1 MVPITLA
8 RTLDDCQD
16 FFWASVKNVADL
28 SYDEA
33 MTPTAT
39 TARRT
44 REEKVDARRDQLAES
59 ALLTL
64 GERGYAKTSLREI
77 AQNSPFSH
85 GVVHYYFDNKIEL
98 ITYCVRYYKAQC
110 VTRYDELVDSS
121 TTADELRERFAD
133 KLVETL
139 TDEPH
144 MHRLW
149 YDLRTQAMFEESL
162 REAVLEIDHSLELM
176 IWRVISRYAALADAT
191 PLLDSATTYALL
203 DGVFEKA
210 LLEHLTGTGTA
221 LPSLHERALHL
232 LPSLIS
238 A

>member
-1 MVPITLA
+1 MTITLA
-8 RTLDDCQD
+8 RSLDECQD
-16 FFWASVKNVADL
+16 FFWASVKNSADL
-28 SYDEA
+28 SYDEP

-59 ALLTL
+59 ALVTL
-64 GERGYAKTSLREI
+64 GELGYAKTSLREI

-85 GVVHYYFDNKIEL
+85 GVVHYYFDNKVEL

-110 VTRYDELVDSS
+110 VTRYDELVTTS

-162 REAVLEIDHSLELM
+162 REAVLEIDHSLEQM
-176 IWRVISRYAALADAT
+176 IWRVISPLRRARRRDPVAGLRRRRT
-191 PLLDSATTYALL
+191 PCS
-203 DGVFEKA
+203 
-210 LLEHLTGTGTA
+210 TA
-221 LPSLHERALHL
+221 SSRRRC
-232 LPSLIS
+232 SS
-238 A
+238 T

>member
-1 MVPITLA
+1 
-8 RTLDDCQD
+8 
-16 FFWASVKNVADL
+16 
-28 SYDEA
+28 
-33 MTPTAT
+33 MTPTAGT
-39 TARRT
+39 VLRT
-44 REEKVDARRDQLAES
+44 RESKADARRDQLAES
-59 ALLTL
+59 ALITL

-85 GVVHYYFDNKIEL
+85 GVLHYYFDNKIDL

-110 VTRYDELVDSS
+110 VTRYDELVATSV
-121 TTADELRERFAD
+121 TADELRARFAD

-149 YDLRTQAMFEESL
+149 YDLRTQAMFEVEL
-162 REAVLEIDHSLELM
+162 QQAVLEIDKSLETM
-176 IWRVISRYAALADAT
+176 IWRVISRFADLSEAAPTLDA
-191 PLLDSATTYALL
+191 ATTYALL

-221 LPSLHERALHL
+221 LPTLHERAWGL
-232 LPSLIS
+232 LPSLITP
-238 A
+238 

>member
-1 MVPITLA
+1 
-8 RTLDDCQD
+8 
-16 FFWASVKNVADL
+16 
-28 SYDEA
+28 

-39 TARRT
+39 TPRMT

-59 ALLTL
+59 ALVTL
-64 GERGYAKTSLREI
+64 GERGYARTSLREI

-85 GVVHYYFDNKIEL
+85 GVVHYYFENKIEL

-110 VTRYDELVDSS
+110 VTRYDELVATS
-121 TTADELRERFAD
+121 TTADELRESFAD

-139 TDEPH
+139 TDEAP

-149 YDLRTQAMFEESL
+149 YDLRTQAMFDEAL
-162 REAVLEIDHSLELM
+162 RGAVLEIDHSLELM
-176 IWRVISRYAALADAT
+176 IWRVVSRFAELAGVA

-203 DGVFEKA
+203 DGVFERA
-210 LLEHLTGTGTA
+210 LLEHVSGVDAA
-221 LPSLHERALHL
+221 LPTLHARALAL
-232 LPSLIS
+232 LPTLIS

>member
-1 MVPITLA
+1 MSRMTTAPA
-8 RTLDDCQD
+8 RGRRPVD
-16 FFWASVKNVADL
+16 K
-28 SYDEA
+28 YDE
-33 MTPTAT
+33 
-39 TARRT
+39 
-44 REEKVDARRDQLAES
+44 RRDQLAES
-59 ALLTL
+59 ALRTL
-64 GERGYAKTSLREI
+64 GELGYARSSLREI

-85 GVVHYYFDNKIEL
+85 GVVHYYFRDKTEL

-110 VTRYDELVDSS
+110 VTRYDELVETS
-121 TTADELRERFAD
+121 TTADDLRERFAD

-139 TDEPH
+139 TDEAP

-149 YDLRTQAMFEESL
+149 YDLRTQAMFDEAL

-210 LLEHLTGTGTA
+210 LLEHVSGISTA
-221 LPSLHERALHL
+221 LPTLHERATPL

-238 A
+238 S